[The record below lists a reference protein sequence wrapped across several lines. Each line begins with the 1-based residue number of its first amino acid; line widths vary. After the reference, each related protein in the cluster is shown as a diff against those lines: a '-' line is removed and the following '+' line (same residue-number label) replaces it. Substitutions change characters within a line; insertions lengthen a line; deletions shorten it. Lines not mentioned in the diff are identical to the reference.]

1 MRAKKPINC
10 YNIYM
15 KYLCIHGHFYQ
26 PPREN
31 AWLEEIETQDSA
43 APFHDWNA
51 RITAECYGPNAL
63 ARVLNG
69 KGELT
74 DLSDNYAHI
83 SFNFGPTLLSWMQ
96 DNAPEVYLAILA
108 SDKQS
113 RELYGGHGSAIAQV
127 YNHMIMPL
135 ANPRDKE
142 TQVRWG
148 LADFKSRFKRD
159 PEAIWLAETA
169 CDTDTLEVL
178 AAHGMKYVVL
188 APGQCARV
196 RKIGEKNWT
205 DTSGARVDP
214 KRAYLCNLPSGNKI
228 ALFFYDGPVSQG
240 IAFSDTLKSGENFAR
255 RLLSTYNKSDEPQLM
270 HIATDGETYGHHQK
284 FADMALA
291 YCLKY
296 VQSLPDVQLTVYGEF
311 LEKFPPQYEAQIF
324 ENSSWSCAHGV
335 ERWRADCGCNSGGHP
350 GWNQKWRAP
359 LRKALDFIR
368 DEMVWDFDTKGRE
381 YFKDPWAARNDYI
394 SIILDR
400 SLDAQHA
407 FFMKHATE
415 KAWND
420 RSGALMLLEMQ
431 RNALL
436 MYTSCGWF
444 FDEIS
449 GLETVQ
455 ILQYAA
461 RALELK
467 RKTGG
472 QDVEPEF
479 IRMLEAAPSNIKDLK
494 NGAVIY
500 ERFVKPSAMPATKVA
515 LQQVLQD
522 LPGDKPDPVGAYVC
536 DVSDYACERVHQENG
551 HLCLGA
557 MKLKNRV
564 TLEENDI
571 VFAVCQSQDTRLS
584 CGACQARSINK
595 QEVFDAL
602 KQAVHAGGFEAVHE
616 EIRKRFPDIYP
627 FTSLFKDAQRRVID
641 QVLGSISH
649 QTGKEF
655 SRIFE
660 TQYPAVRGLKYI
672 GAPLP
677 AAFMTV
683 AEFVLTSDLK
693 AELERDPVDIN
704 ALEELMDDVRT
715 LGLQTDVQQVNAAAE
730 QRLLAYARAF
740 NQNPGEL
747 SVAVKAVE
755 FLNYM
760 DIFGFTPSTAQAQ
773 LLVFQGLEKLSEA
786 QRDKSILKALA
797 RKLKIAS

>member
-1 MRAKKPINC
+1 
-10 YNIYM
+10 M

-43 APFHDWNA
+43 APYHDWNA
-51 RITAECYGPNAL
+51 RICAECYGPNAL
-63 ARVLNG
+63 ARVLNA

-74 DLSDNYAHI
+74 DLVDNYAHI

-96 DNAPEVYLAILA
+96 AHAPQVYRAVLE

-113 RELYGGHGSAIAQV
+113 VENFSGHGSAIAQV

-135 ANPRDKE
+135 ANARDKE
-142 TQVRWG
+142 TQVKWG
-148 LADFKSRFKRD
+148 LADFKARFGRE
-159 PEAIWLAETA
+159 PEAMWLAETA
-169 CDTDTLEVL
+169 CDTPTLEVL
-178 AAHGMKYVVL
+178 AAHGMKYVIL

-205 DTSGARVDP
+205 DTSGAKVDP
-214 KRAYLCNLPSGNKI
+214 KRAYLCNLPSGKKI

-255 RLLSTYNKSDEPQLM
+255 RLMSTYSGGAEAQLM

-296 VQSLPDVQLTVYGEF
+296 VQGLPDVHLTVYGEF
-311 LEKFPPQYEAQIF
+311 FENFPPQYEAQIF
-324 ENSSWSCAHGV
+324 EDSSWSCFHGG

-368 DEMVWDFDTKGRE
+368 DEMAKDFDARGRE

-394 SIILDR
+394 ELVLDR
-400 SLDAQHA
+400 GLDAQHK
-407 FFMKHATE
+407 FFLRHATE
-415 KAWND
+415 TAWRD
-420 RSGALMLLEMQ
+420 RSTALMLLEMQ
-431 RNALL
+431 RNAML

-472 QDVEPEF
+472 ADIEPEF
-479 IRMLEAAPSNIKDLK
+479 MRMLQAAPSNIKDLK
-494 NGAVIY
+494 NGAVVY

-515 LQQVLQD
+515 VQLVLQD
-522 LPGDKPDPVGAYVC
+522 LPGEEAAPSGAYVC
-536 DVSDYACERVHQENG
+536 DVSDYRCERVHESGG
-551 HLCLGA
+551 HLCYGS

-564 TLEENDI
+564 TLEEDE
-571 VFAVCQSQDTRLS
+571 VAFAVCQSHDTRLT
-584 CGACQARSINK
+584 CGASSARDINAA
-595 QEVFDAL
+595 ETFDAL
-602 KQAVHAGGFEAVHE
+602 TRAARQGGFDAAHE
-616 EIRKRFPDIYP
+616 EIRKRFQDIYP

-641 QVLGSISH
+641 HVLEAIS
-649 QTGKEF
+649 QKTDEEF
-655 SRIFE
+655 TRIFE
-660 TQYPAVRGLKYI
+660 QQYPAVRGLKYI

-677 AAFMTV
+677 QAFTTV
-683 AEFVLTSDLK
+683 ADFVLTADIK
-693 AELERDPVDIN
+693 AELARDPVDIN

-715 LGLQTDVQQVNAAAE
+715 LGLQTDKAQVNAAA
-730 QRLLAYARAF
+730 
-740 NQNPGEL
+740 GEKL
-747 SVAVKAVE
+747 MQYVRDFCQDPAALPAAVKTVE

-760 DIFGFTPSTAQAQ
+760 EIFGFTPDTSQAQ
-773 LLVFQGLEKLSEA
+773 QQVFKALQSLPAEERG
-786 QRDKSILKALA
+786 KSILTALA
-797 RKLKIAS
+797 RKLKIAV